1 MSEERDKDTPIGAL
15 IMLAVALPG
24 AGQLA
29 LGQKKK
35 GIIIIVISA
44 LLFVYI
50 TAHTFIIAGPITGA
64 MMAGIQ
70 PVIDESVI
78 EPLVFL
84 LKILAVSVAIWVWA
98 IFDTIQ
104 TARRR
109 DSKKAKRL
117 NI

>member
-1 MSEERDKDTPIGAL
+1 MSGDKKKDAPIGAL
-15 IMLAVALPG
+15 IMLSVAMPG

-29 LGQKKK
+29 LGQTRK

-44 LLFVYI
+44 ILCVYI
-50 TAHTFIIAGPITGA
+50 MAYAFIIIAPIAGA

-70 PVIDESVI
+70 PVIDKGVV

-98 IFDTIQ
+98 LIDTIQ

-109 DSKKAKRL
+109 DSKKL
-117 NI
+117 NA

>member
-1 MSEERDKDTPIGAL
+1 MSGDEKKDAPIGAL
-15 IMLAVALPG
+15 IMLSVALPG

-29 LGQKKK
+29 LGQKRK

-50 TAHTFIIAGPITGA
+50 MAHTFIITAPIA
-64 MMAGIQ
+64 RAIMAGVQ
-70 PVIDESVI
+70 PVVGESVI

-109 DSKKAKRL
+109 DLKKL
-117 NI
+117 NA